1 MQEQILQKSFV
12 PEKCWSIACSKDGIL
27 CATGGDS
34 GNIHIWDA
42 SVGKL
47 LLSWKAHHKRVTTIA
62 FSDKGT
68 EIVAGSEDSLVTV
81 WSVARVLSQQS
92 QQGSLHTWSDHT
104 MPISQV
110 CIGAGVTDP
119 YVYVCSLDH
128 TISVRSLLSGRLLQK
143 VTLPSALTS
152 IALDPLEYCA
162 YVGSS
167 SGNIFSV
174 SFIEASSDVV
184 QQSSTHTSSSNR
196 ITTFRTQCGGVTSLA
211 LSRDGATLVAGT
223 EDGSVLTWDTVTG
236 QHIRKS
242 SIGASVATVLVL
254 KYPLGMSGRGRGQV
268 PESSLRMMPLG
279 NFAKVAGSSGVPL
292 KPWQQTMIRIDS
304 SRSSSSSS
312 AIHRIYEE
320 STITSMMESHVPDM
334 THSMPGQEQDAQQKL
349 QARIQELERENATLV
364 EQKNRALSLLK
375 KS

>member
-1 MQEQILQKSFV
+1 MVYIQEQILQKSFV
-12 PEKCWSIACSKDGIL
+12 PEKCWSVACSKDGML
-27 CATGGDS
+27 CSAGGDS
-34 GNIHIWDA
+34 GKIHIWDV

-47 LLSWKAHHKRVTTIA
+47 LLSWKAHHKRVTTLA

-81 WSVARVLSQQS
+81 WSVAGVLSQQNR
-92 QQGSLHTWSDHT
+92 QGSLHTWSDHT

-152 IALDPLEYCA
+152 IALDPLEYYA
-162 YVGSS
+162 FVGSS

-174 SFIEASSDVV
+174 SFIEAASDAVEG
-184 QQSSTHTSSSNR
+184 SRTHSNSNM
-196 ITTFRTQCGGVTSLA
+196 IKTFKTQCGGVTSLT

-242 SIGASVATVLVL
+242 SIGAPIASVLVL
-254 KYPLGMSGRGRGQV
+254 KYPLAMSGRGRGQV

-292 KPWQQTMIRIDS
+292 KPWQQTMILTDS
-304 SRSSSSSS
+304 SGSTSSST
-312 AIHRIYEE
+312 IHRAVDISEDDTIASLIE
-320 STITSMMESHVPDM
+320 SQLAPDM
-334 THSMPGQEQDAQQKL
+334 PVQHQDGKL

-375 KS
+375 KI